1 MGNIIVQGKKLNT
14 GLNNLESDTDG
25 NKESD
30 TDGNKELDTDSNKE
44 LDTDGNSESDTDSN
58 KELDTDGNSES
69 DSDKILNDA
78 LDALDALNALD
89 DQFGTS
95 DKIRCKSESIKE
107 IEDLVKENM
116 ILRKTLSFL
125 SFFVIGLNVIGF
137 FVLIR
142 P

>member
-14 GLNNLESDTDG
+14 GLNNLE
-25 NKESD
+25 
-30 TDGNKELDTDSNKE
+30 LDTDSNKE
-44 LDTDGNSESDTDSN
+44 LD
-58 KELDTDGNSES
+58 
-69 DSDKILNDA
+69 SDKILND
-78 LDALDALNALD
+78 ALD

-95 DKIRCKSESIKE
+95 DKIRCKSE
-107 IEDLVKENM
+107 IEDLLKENM
-116 ILRKTLSFL
+116 ILRKTLSIL

>member
-14 GLNNLESDTDG
+14 GLNNLELDTD
-25 NKESD
+25 SS
-30 TDGNKELDTDSNKE
+30 KELDTDSNKE
-44 LDTDGNSESDTDSN
+44 LDTDSSKELDTDSSKELDTDSSKELDTDSSKELDTDSN
-58 KELDTDGNSES
+58 KELD
-69 DSDKILNDA
+69 SDKILND
-78 LDALDALNALD
+78 ALD

-95 DKIRCKSESIKE
+95 DKIRCKSE
-107 IEDLVKENM
+107 IEDLLKENM
-116 ILRKTLSFL
+116 ILRKTLSIL

>member
-1 MGNIIVQGKKLNT
+1 MGNIIVQNKKLDT
-14 GLNNLESDTDG
+14 GLNNL
-25 NKESD
+25 
-30 TDGNKELDTDSNKE
+30 ELDTDSNKE
-44 LDTDGNSESDTDSN
+44 LDTDGNKELDTDGN

-78 LDALDALNALD
+78 LDALDALD

-95 DKIRCKSESIKE
+95 DNIQCKSESKSKSESESESKSESIKE
-107 IEDLVKENM
+107 IEDLFKENM
-116 ILRKTLSFL
+116 MLRKTLSIL

>member
-44 LDTDGNSESDTDSN
+44 LDTDGN
-58 KELDTDGNSES
+58 KEL
-69 DSDKILNDA
+69 DSDKILND
-78 LDALDALNALD
+78 ALD